1 MGFEHIERA
10 MALDPGDPLL
20 IAISA
25 SYEIGRGNFAKAID
39 MQRRVVSKD
48 PLSATARGNLGS
60 MLMLVDQ
67 LPAARAELER
77 ALELSPNSDPTIA
90 ALADVSI
97 LQGRFDEALK
107 VISQL
112 PVGPMQEQRLAI
124 VHSAK
129 GDAKRAEE
137 ALAHVVAQAEKQE
150 QDAVAAL
157 SVAEVFA
164 MRKDYDR
171 AFQWLDTAY
180 QRSRIQPG
188 IPRWGLREN
197 LRMTPF
203 LKPLHA
209 DPRWAELLAKPEY
222 P

>member
-1 MGFEHIERA
+1 
-10 MALDPGDPLL
+10 
-20 IAISA
+20 
-25 SYEIGRGNFAKAID
+25 
-39 MQRRVVSKD
+39 
-48 PLSATARGNLGS
+48 
-60 MLMLVDQ
+60 
-67 LPAARAELER
+67 
-77 ALELSPNSDPTIA
+77 
-90 ALADVSI
+90 
-97 LQGRFDEALK
+97 
-107 VISQL
+107 
-112 PVGPMQEQRLAI
+112 
-124 VHSAK
+124 
-129 GDAKRAEE
+129 
-137 ALAHVVAQAEKQE
+137 
-150 QDAVAAL
+150 
-157 SVAEVFA
+157 